1 MISIFLQTA
10 PFFLIVAI
18 GYFSGKYKFLGKRGT
33 DAITKFVFYFALSA
47 MLFRFSSQLEISEIF
62 DLKFVGCYV
71 VATSILYLSEQC
83 GNHLNLIVVSY
94 FSGTKFETAV
104 FDAQIATVG
113 NTGFL
118 GIPLLATLVGSQSV
132 GYVMMILATDFAIF
146 GTLIVVLIMV
156 SRDQSWGIRL
166 LRPIAKGLFQN
177 PMIVSFSLGIFWG
190 YSDYQTPKFFS
201 EFLVILGQ
209 AATPGAL
216 FAIGASLSFRKIDDP
231 KSAFWLSFLKLVA
244 HPFLVGIMALYL
256 FYIEPYAAAVMVITA
271 ALPVA
276 GNTFMLAQHYKIDP
290 ERISAAILLSTLFSA
305 LTVTYAIS
313 FMI

>member
-71 VATSILYLSEQC
+71 VATSILYLVV
-83 GNHLNLIVVSY
+83 IVVSY

-156 SRDQSWGIRL
+156 SRDQAWGIRL

-190 YSDYQTPKFFS
+190 YLDYQTPKFFS

-244 HPFLVGIMALYL
+244 HPFLVGFMALYL

>member
-71 VATSILYLSEQC
+71 VATSILYLVV
-83 GNHLNLIVVSY
+83 IVVSY

-146 GTLIVVLIMV
+146 GTLIVILIMV
-156 SRDQSWGIRL
+156 SRDQAWGIRL

-290 ERISAAILLSTLFSA
+290 ARISAAILLSTLFSA

-313 FMI
+313 FMN

>member
-71 VATSILYLSEQC
+71 VATSILYLVV
-83 GNHLNLIVVSY
+83 IVVSY

-156 SRDQSWGIRL
+156 SRDQAWGIRL

-256 FYIEPYAAAVMVITA
+256 FYLEPYAAAVMVITA

>member
-71 VATSILYLSEQC
+71 VATSILYLVV
-83 GNHLNLIVVSY
+83 IVVSY

-146 GTLIVVLIMV
+146 GTLIVVLVMV

>member
-1 MISIFLQTA
+1 MISIFLQSA

-71 VATSILYLSEQC
+71 VATSILYLVV
-83 GNHLNLIVVSY
+83 IVVSY

-132 GYVMMILATDFAIF
+132 GYVMMILATDFVIF

-201 EFLVILGQ
+201 EFLAILGQ

-305 LTVTYAIS
+305 LTVTFAIS
-313 FMI
+313 FVI

>member
-71 VATSILYLSEQC
+71 VATSILYLVV
-83 GNHLNLIVVSY
+83 IVVSY

-305 LTVTYAIS
+305 LTVTYVIS

>member
-71 VATSILYLSEQC
+71 VATSILYLVV
-83 GNHLNLIVVSY
+83 IVVSY

-156 SRDQSWGIRL
+156 SRDQSWGIKL

-216 FAIGASLSFRKIDDP
+216 FAIGASLSFRKIDNP

-305 LTVTYAIS
+305 VTVTFAIS
-313 FMI
+313 FVI

>member
-1 MISIFLQTA
+1 MISIFSQTA

-71 VATSILYLSEQC
+71 VATSILYLVV
-83 GNHLNLIVVSY
+83 IVVSY

>member
-1 MISIFLQTA
+1 MISIFLQSA

-71 VATSILYLSEQC
+71 VATSILYLVV
-83 GNHLNLIVVSY
+83 IVVSY

-305 LTVTYAIS
+305 LTVTFAIS
-313 FMI
+313 FVI

>member
-71 VATSILYLSEQC
+71 VATSILYL
-83 GNHLNLIVVSY
+83 LVIVVSY

-201 EFLVILGQ
+201 EFLAILGQ

-256 FYIEPYAAAVMVITA
+256 FYLEPYAAAVMVITA

>member
-71 VATSILYLSEQC
+71 VATSILYLVV
-83 GNHLNLIVVSY
+83 IVVSY

-156 SRDQSWGIRL
+156 SRDQAWGIRL

-177 PMIVSFSLGIFWG
+177 PMIVSFSLGILWG
-190 YSDYQTPKFFS
+190 YLDYQTPKFFS

-305 LTVTYAIS
+305 LTVTFAIA
-313 FMI
+313 FVI

>member
-1 MISIFLQTA
+1 MSSIFLQTL

-18 GYFSGKYKFLGKRGT
+18 GYFSGKYKFLSKRGT

-47 MLFRFSSQLEISEIF
+47 MLFKFSSQLEISEIF

-71 VATSILYLSEQC
+71 AATSILY
-83 GNHLNLIVVSY
+83 IAVIMVSY
-94 FSGTKFETAV
+94 FSWNKFETAV

-118 GIPLLATLVGSQSV
+118 GIPLLATLLGSQSV

-156 SRDQSWGIRL
+156 SRDQAWGIRL

-177 PMIVSFSLGIFWG
+177 PMIVSFSLGILWG
-190 YSDYQTPKFFS
+190 YLDYQTPKFCS

-305 LTVTYAIS
+305 LTVTFAIA
-313 FMI
+313 FLI

>member
-71 VATSILYLSEQC
+71 VATSILYLVV
-83 GNHLNLIVVSY
+83 IVVSY

-146 GTLIVVLIMV
+146 GILIVVLIMV

-276 GNTFMLAQHYKIDP
+276 GNTFMLARHYKIDP

>member
-71 VATSILYLSEQC
+71 VATSILYL
-83 GNHLNLIVVSY
+83 LVIVVSY

-190 YSDYQTPKFFS
+190 YLDYQTPKFFS

-256 FYIEPYAAAVMVITA
+256 FYLEPYAAAVMVITA

>member
-71 VATSILYLSEQC
+71 VATSILYLVV
-83 GNHLNLIVVSY
+83 IVVSY

-156 SRDQSWGIRL
+156 SRDQAWGIRL

-305 LTVTYAIS
+305 LTVTFAIA
-313 FMI
+313 FVI

>member
-71 VATSILYLSEQC
+71 VATSILYLVV
-83 GNHLNLIVVSY
+83 IVVSY

-146 GTLIVVLIMV
+146 GTLIVVSIMV

-256 FYIEPYAAAVMVITA
+256 FYLEPYAAAVMVITA

>member
-71 VATSILYLSEQC
+71 AATSILY
-83 GNHLNLIVVSY
+83 IAVIMVSY
-94 FSGTKFETAV
+94 FSWNKFETAV

-118 GIPLLATLVGSQSV
+118 GIPLLATLLGSQSV

-156 SRDQSWGIRL
+156 SRDQAWGIRL

-244 HPFLVGIMALYL
+244 HPFLVGIMAFYL

>member
-71 VATSILYLSEQC
+71 VATSILYLVV
-83 GNHLNLIVVSY
+83 IVVSY

>member
-71 VATSILYLSEQC
+71 VATSILYLAV
-83 GNHLNLIVVSY
+83 LVVSY
-94 FSGTKFETAV
+94 FLGTKFETAV

-156 SRDQSWGIRL
+156 SRNQSWGIRL

-290 ERISAAILLSTLFSA
+290 ERISAAILLSTLLSA

>member
-71 VATSILYLSEQC
+71 VATSILYLVV
-83 GNHLNLIVVSY
+83 IVVSY

-313 FMI
+313 FMN

>member
-71 VATSILYLSEQC
+71 VATSILYLVVF
-83 GNHLNLIVVSY
+83 VVSY

>member
-1 MISIFLQTA
+1 MINIFVQTL

-18 GYFSGKYKFLGKRGT
+18 GYFSGKYKFLSKRGT
-33 DAITKFVFYFALSA
+33 DSITKFVFYFALSA
-47 MLFRFSSQLEISEIF
+47 MLFKFSSQLEISKIF

-71 VATSILYLSEQC
+71 VATSILYLVV
-83 GNHLNLIVVSY
+83 IMVSY
-94 FSGTKFETAV
+94 FSGNKFETAV

-118 GIPLLATLVGSQSV
+118 GIPLLTTLVGSQSV

-156 SRDQSWGIRL
+156 SRDQKWGIRL
-166 LRPIAKGLFQN
+166 LRPITKGLFQN
-177 PMIVSFSLGIFWG
+177 PMIVSFSLGILWG
-190 YSDYQTPKFFS
+190 YLDYQTPKFFS

-231 KSAFWLSFLKLVA
+231 KSAFWLSFLKLVV
-244 HPFLVGIMALYL
+244 HPFLVGIMAFYL
-256 FYIEPYAAAVMVITA
+256 FYIEPYAAAVMVVTA

-276 GNTFMLAQHYKIDP
+276 GNTFMLSQHYKIDP

-305 LTVTYAIS
+305 LTVTLAIALV
-313 FMI
+313 I

>member
-71 VATSILYLSEQC
+71 VATSILYLVV
-83 GNHLNLIVVSY
+83 IVVSY

-156 SRDQSWGIRL
+156 SRDQAWGIRL

-177 PMIVSFSLGIFWG
+177 PMIVSFSLGILWG
-190 YSDYQTPKFFS
+190 YLDYQTPKFFS

-305 LTVTYAIS
+305 LTVTFAIS
-313 FMI
+313 FVI

>member
-71 VATSILYLSEQC
+71 VATSILYLVV
-83 GNHLNLIVVSY
+83 IVVSY

-156 SRDQSWGIRL
+156 SRDQAWGIRL

>member
-1 MISIFLQTA
+1 MISIFSQTA

-71 VATSILYLSEQC
+71 VATSILYLVV
-83 GNHLNLIVVSY
+83 IVVSY

-201 EFLVILGQ
+201 EFLVILGL

>member
-71 VATSILYLSEQC
+71 VATSILYLVV
-83 GNHLNLIVVSY
+83 IVVSY

-313 FMI
+313 FMIYV

>member
-71 VATSILYLSEQC
+71 VATSILYVVV
-83 GNHLNLIVVSY
+83 IVVSY

-256 FYIEPYAAAVMVITA
+256 FYIDPYAAAVMIITA

-305 LTVTYAIS
+305 LTVTLAIALV
-313 FMI
+313 I

>member
-71 VATSILYLSEQC
+71 VATSILYLVV
-83 GNHLNLIVVSY
+83 IVVSY

-201 EFLVILGQ
+201 EFLAILGQ

>member
-71 VATSILYLSEQC
+71 AATSILY
-83 GNHLNLIVVSY
+83 IAVIMVSY
-94 FSGTKFETAV
+94 FSWNKFETAV

-118 GIPLLATLVGSQSV
+118 GIPLLATLLGSQSV

-156 SRDQSWGIRL
+156 SRDQAWGIRL

>member
-1 MISIFLQTA
+1 
-10 PFFLIVAI
+10 
-18 GYFSGKYKFLGKRGT
+18 
-33 DAITKFVFYFALSA
+33 
-47 MLFRFSSQLEISEIF
+47 MLFKFSSQLEISEIF

-71 VATSILYLSEQC
+71 AATSILY
-83 GNHLNLIVVSY
+83 IAVIMVSY
-94 FSGTKFETAV
+94 FSWNKFETAV

-118 GIPLLATLVGSQSV
+118 GIPLLATLLGSQSV

-156 SRDQSWGIRL
+156 SRDQAWGIRL

-177 PMIVSFSLGIFWG
+177 PMIVSFSLGILWG
-190 YSDYQTPKFFS
+190 YLDYQTPKFFS

-305 LTVTYAIS
+305 LTVTLAIA
-313 FMI
+313 FVI

>member
-71 VATSILYLSEQC
+71 AATSILY
-83 GNHLNLIVVSY
+83 IAVIMVSY
-94 FSGTKFETAV
+94 FSWNKFETAV

-118 GIPLLATLVGSQSV
+118 GIPLLATLLGSQSV

-156 SRDQSWGIRL
+156 SRDQAWGIRL

-190 YSDYQTPKFFS
+190 YLDYQTPKFFS

-305 LTVTYAIS
+305 LTVTFAIA
-313 FMI
+313 FVI

>member
-1 MISIFLQTA
+1 M
-10 PFFLIVAI
+10 
-18 GYFSGKYKFLGKRGT
+18 GKRGT

-71 VATSILYLSEQC
+71 VATSILYL
-83 GNHLNLIVVSY
+83 LVIVVSY

-216 FAIGASLSFRKIDDP
+216 FAIGASLSFRKIDNP

-256 FYIEPYAAAVMVITA
+256 FYLEPYAAAVMVITA

-305 LTVTYAIS
+305 LTVTFAIS
-313 FMI
+313 LMI

>member
-71 VATSILYLSEQC
+71 VATSILYLVVF
-83 GNHLNLIVVSY
+83 VVSY
-94 FSGTKFETAV
+94 FSGSKFETAV

-201 EFLVILGQ
+201 EFLVVLGQ

>member
-47 MLFRFSSQLEISEIF
+47 MLFKFSSQLEISKIF

-71 VATSILYLSEQC
+71 VATSILYL
-83 GNHLNLIVVSY
+83 LVIVVSY

-201 EFLVILGQ
+201 EFLAILGQ

-256 FYIEPYAAAVMVITA
+256 FYLEPYAAAVMVITA